1 MPGKIPTAHQKEKV
15 RLKGKGG
22 ADIGLMRER
31 ESAFPALWA
40 IPIRLPKFLEAM
52 LLAGTANYPS
62 RQRRGLIIANITGYL
77 AAVSSLIYA
86 VTYAAHDLTGLLP
99 LVIGNVLSAICTAS
113 VPLLH
118 RFGASAAALWLTA
131 VLFSTML
138 YFIAF
143 LGRDSGIQLNY
154 IGAAAA
160 TLAVLGVKRLP
171 LAVAIAVLALICHL
185 AGWFLFPP
193 DKARV
198 IEDAWFLDQLYVNSA
213 VSIMAIIFLIVFY
226 GFRLAYLAEQRMDA
240 LLHKMMPAEIV
251 QRLKEKPDETIADSY
266 DAATILFADLK
277 GFTPLSAVLGPARI
291 VRLLDELFTAFDRE
305 AVANGMTQI
314 KTIGDAYMAVAGL
327 PVPRQDHAEAA
338 IRFACALLAAAK
350 EVGRRHG
357 LDLRMRV
364 GVASGPVMAGVIGQ
378 ARVTYDVWGDTVNLA
393 ARLESYG
400 EPGRI
405 HVSAAT
411 RAALGTS
418 YAFTT
423 PALVDLKG
431 IGKVECSFLV
441 FDD

>member
-1 MPGKIPTAHQKEKV
+1 
-15 RLKGKGG
+15 
-22 ADIGLMRER
+22 MRER
-31 ESAFPALWA
+31 ESAFSTLRA
-40 IPIRLPKFLEAM
+40 IPIRLPEFLEAM
-52 LLAGTANYPS
+52 LLAGTANYSP

-86 VTYAAHDLTGLLP
+86 VTYAAHDFAGLLP

-113 VPLLH
+113 APLLH

-154 IGAAAA
+154 IGAAAG
-160 TLAVLGVKRLP
+160 TLAVLGVERLP
-171 LAVAIAVLALICHL
+171 LAIAIAVLAIICHL

-193 DKARV
+193 DKALV

-213 VSIMAIIFLIVFY
+213 MSIMAIIFLIVFY
-226 GFRLAYLAEQRMDA
+226 AFRLAHLAEQRMDA

-251 QRLKEKPDETIADSY
+251 QRLKEKPDETIADSH
-266 DAATILFADLK
+266 DAATILFADLE

-305 AVANGMTQI
+305 AVANGMIQI

-338 IRFACALLAAAK
+338 IRFARALLAAANR
-350 EVGRRHG
+350 VGRRHG

-378 ARVTYDVWGDTVNLA
+378 AKVTYDVWGDTVNLA

-405 HVSAAT
+405 HVSAAS

-418 YAFTT
+418 HAFTA

-431 IGKVECSFLV
+431 IGEVECSFLV
-441 FDD
+441 FDE

>member
-1 MPGKIPTAHQKEKV
+1 
-15 RLKGKGG
+15 
-22 ADIGLMRER
+22 MRER
-31 ESAFPALWA
+31 ESDFYTFRAMPV
-40 IPIRLPKFLEAM
+40 RLPEFLEAI
-52 LLAGTANYPS
+52 LQAGTASYPQ
-62 RQRRGLIIANITGYL
+62 RERRGLIIANITGYL
-77 AAVSSLIYA
+77 ATVSSLIYA
-86 VTYAAHDLTGLLP
+86 ITYAVHDFTGLLP
-99 LVIGNVLSAICTAS
+99 LVLGNLLSAICTAS

-143 LGRDSGIQLNY
+143 LGRGSGIQLNY
-154 IGAAAA
+154 IGAAAV
-160 TLAVLGVKRLP
+160 TLAVLGIKRLP
-171 LAVAIAVLALICHL
+171 LAIAIAVLALICHL

-193 DKARV
+193 DKALV
-198 IEDAWFLDQLYVNSA
+198 IEDTWFLDQLYVNSA

-291 VRLLDELFTAFDRE
+291 VRLLDELFTALDRE

-338 IRFACALLAAAK
+338 IRFARALLAAANR
-350 EVGRRHG
+350 VGSRHG

-378 ARVTYDVWGDTVNLA
+378 AKVTYDVWGDTVNLA

-400 EPGRI
+400 QPGRI
-405 HVSAAT
+405 HVSAVT

-418 YAFTT
+418 YAFTA
-423 PALVDLKG
+423 PSLVDLKG
-431 IGKVECSFLV
+431 IGEVECSFLA
-441 FDD
+441 FED